1 MKDEVS
7 SSSWPRT
14 FLFAVLGLL
23 AWNLPVCLHKAK
35 LAYQGVLYLLF
46 CNDKKWKKP
55 EDPGK
60 VFEKE
65 LLSSL
70 SKQQV
75 EKKTIIFVRHGEST
89 WNDTFNKGERSV
101 FIFVIG
107 WLPNL
112 VKAVLYELYLL

>member
-1 MKDEVS
+1 MDDAS
-7 SSSWPRT
+7 LSPWPRA
-14 FLFAVLGLL
+14 FILAILSIL
-23 AWNLPVCLHKAK
+23 AWNLQVCIHKIK
-35 LAYQGVLYLLF
+35 LAFQGILYLVF

-60 VFEKE
+60 IFESE
-65 LLSSL
+65 LAGGDSMN
-70 SKQQV
+70 KV
-75 EKKTIIFVRHGEST
+75 ERKTIIFVRHGEST

-101 FIFVIG
+101 VIFVLG